1 MSDYWIKREK
11 EMEHII
17 ENFRNDTDYNNELN
31 RLYSQLERD
40 VQTEIDSFMNRYA
53 GSENVSMAE
62 ASKRVSDADVVQ
74 LNEKAK
80 RYVKEKDF
88 SPRAQEELKVYNLK
102 MKTSRLDMLLN
113 NIRLDTIATAN
124 AEDRLLTGRLV
135 NEVWSELERQAGI
148 LGKTVPSGE
157 QIKRMANVIVNA
169 DYKGATFSERVWNN
183 QSVLQNDLDKAM
195 RRVLIQGKGPREA
208 SRELRKNAKGIM
220 NSKKYEAER
229 IAITESGRV
238 QIEVQ
243 KKSYEDYG
251 IEQLEV
257 IVEPDG
263 CSVCQEHDGNI
274 IRVADAVQGEN
285 IPIFHPNCRCSTAAV
300 VDRSE
305 IDRDLTAR
313 GL

>member
-1 MSDYWIKREK
+1 MSDYWLRREK

-17 ENFRNDTDYNNELN
+17 ETFRNDTDYKNELN

-62 ASKRVSDADVVQ
+62 ATKRVSDADVVQ

-88 SPRAQEELKVYNLK
+88 SPRAKEELKVYNLK

-208 SRELRKNAKGIM
+208 SRELRKNAKGIV
-220 NSKKYEAER
+220 NSKKYEADR
-229 IAITESGRV
+229 IAITESARV
-238 QIEVQ
+238 QAET
-243 KKSYEDYG
+243 
-251 IEQLEV
+251 QLASFKEFD
-257 IVEPDG
+257 IKQTQWIAEPDACDI
-263 CSVCQEHDGNI
+263 CSQFDGK
-274 IRVADAVQGEN
+274 VYYLGEV
-285 IPIFHPNCRCSTAAV
+285 PDLPQHPFCRCSLSGV
-300 VDRSE
+300 VDRDE